1 MKKNTGQD
9 ALDIFKAAVATVSPA
24 NLMQHPPRID
34 ETCLYS
40 SCSLRHPL
48 QGQTSRMFL
57 MGGETT
63 LKVKGVGKKDRNQH
77 FVLFVLDEVLRSSRI
92 KK

>member
-9 ALDIFKAAVATVSPA
+9 ALDIFKAAVAAVSPA

-48 QGQTSRMFL
+48 QGQTSRMFFN
-57 MGGETT
+57 GW
-63 LKVKGVGKKDRNQH
+63 RNNT
-77 FVLFVLDEVLRSSRI
+77 ESKRSWKEGPQSAFCIMCIR
-92 KK
+92 